1 MAVSAVDQI
10 TSFLRVH
17 LGPETAAV
25 FLYISKN
32 SKSPL
37 QMIMQQFRLPSEKV
51 SFFPAE
57 NLAHSSS
64 LRLLKYFEKSSPSL
78 AFETMSTNNQVL
90 QMVQQC
96 LTLLLTHDLLILSRR
111 KDSAIEY
118 SINWAQ
124 VRVLNRAPAFLCLT
138 RTQLGHAAELVI
150 EELLYSGRL
159 GLLACLATVAKR
171 LAEEDEASSSAAA
184 APAAVDPGLRALN
197 AFASLL
203 ELRFIQ
209 RRGSVV
215 PPLPVADN
223 SGCGSGGRLE
233 DDDEFEDDDVIGS
246 SKIYR
251 VEKPFA
257 PLSRAE
263 REAALRHIRESLGP
277 AVKLSNE
284 SLEPPAKRPRVAAET
299 TSVAD
304 ARRPEEAAQEFS
316 ANAQQLR
323 FRWRDSILTRAAAS
337 VLGAQASRVLAAML
351 DIVDE
356 RVRLGHAQS
365 AESEVLAHA
374 DIVAQLAASAAGDAR
389 SGLDQHLSSLAEDGF
404 IERQSGAAGGQ
415 FRILFRRAIFSL
427 TRQSVAAVIRQRL
440 GDKAVRVFNALSEE
454 PNLTQAELESHVLIG
469 GRDCKELLYRL
480 LVDGFVHCAEL
491 SRAADFMNPRPNTA
505 YYLFHVNLEQTTRKL
520 LLNMHAYQDRLLTRR
535 LAEVATNR
543 RLLDKRQRVKELLK
557 NLDAQISAADS
568 AGNSDA
574 SAELSEQRAQA
585 AQLLTPPEREQ
596 LETLKRSRTALRAG
610 ELLLEENIFLYELF
624 LEFASQHN

>member
-1 MAVSAVDQI
+1 
-10 TSFLRVH
+10 
-17 LGPETAAV
+17 
-25 FLYISKN
+25 
-32 SKSPL
+32 
-37 QMIMQQFRLPSEKV
+37 
-51 SFFPAE
+51 
-57 NLAHSSS
+57 
-64 LRLLKYFEKSSPSL
+64 
-78 AFETMSTNNQVL
+78 
-90 QMVQQC
+90 
-96 LTLLLTHDLLILSRR
+96 
-111 KDSAIEY
+111 
-118 SINWAQ
+118 
-124 VRVLNRAPAFLCLT
+124 
-138 RTQLGHAAELVI
+138 
-150 EELLYSGRL
+150 
-159 GLLACLATVAKR
+159 
-171 LAEEDEASSSAAA
+171 
-184 APAAVDPGLRALN
+184 
-197 AFASLL
+197 
-203 ELRFIQ
+203 
-209 RRGSVV
+209 
-215 PPLPVADN
+215 
-223 SGCGSGGRLE
+223 
-233 DDDEFEDDDVIGS
+233 
-246 SKIYR
+246 
-251 VEKPFA
+251 
-257 PLSRAE
+257 
-263 REAALRHIRESLGP
+263 
-277 AVKLSNE
+277 
-284 SLEPPAKRPRVAAET
+284 
-299 TSVAD
+299 
-304 ARRPEEAAQEFS
+304 
-316 ANAQQLR
+316 
-323 FRWRDSILTRAAAS
+323 
-337 VLGAQASRVLAAML
+337 ML

-596 LETLKRSRTALRAG
+596 LETLKQSRTALRAG